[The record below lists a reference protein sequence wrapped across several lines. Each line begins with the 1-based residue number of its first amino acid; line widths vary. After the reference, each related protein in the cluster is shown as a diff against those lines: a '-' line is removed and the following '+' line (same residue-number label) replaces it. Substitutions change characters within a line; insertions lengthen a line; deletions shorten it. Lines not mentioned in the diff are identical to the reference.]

1 MERSVHG
8 LNRGQIASAAEVN
21 IETLR
26 YYERRGLIP
35 PPRRSQANYR
45 KYPPDTVPRVRFVKH
60 AQDLGFTLE
69 EISELLSLR
78 ATRGARAA
86 EVRSKAAAKIRDIE
100 ARIEALERMRNALSH
115 LVHECSGEGPASGC
129 TILHAIE
136 HGLATEDRHK
146 AHTHDERTA

>member
-1 MERSVHG
+1 MERSIHG
-8 LNRGQIASAAEVN
+8 LNRGQIAAAAEVN

-35 PPRRSQANYR
+35 PPRRSEANYR
-45 KYPPDTVPRVRFVKH
+45 KYPADTVSRVRFVKH
-60 AQDLGFTLE
+60 AQDLGFTLDD
-69 EISELLSLR
+69 IGELLGLR

-86 EVRSKAAAKIRDIE
+86 EVRAKAAAKITDID
-100 ARIEALERMRNALSH
+100 ARIAALERMRAALTH

-136 HGLATEDRHK
+136 QGFSSDKTKPHID
-146 AHTHDERTA
+146 DERTA

>member
-8 LNRGQIASAAEVN
+8 LNRGQIAAAAEVN

-45 KYPPDTVPRVRFVKH
+45 KYPADTVSRVRFVKH
-60 AQDLGFTLE
+60 AQDLGFTLD
-69 EISELLSLR
+69 EINELLSLR

-86 EVRSKAAAKIRDIE
+86 EVRRRAGNKIADIDVRIAALR
-100 ARIEALERMRNALSH
+100 RMRSALAH
-115 LVHECSGEGPASGC
+115 LVEECSGEGAASGC

-136 HGLATEDRHK
+136 RGGFGNSGHVID
-146 AHTHDERTA
+146 THEERPS

>member
-1 MERSVHG
+1 MECSVQG
-8 LNRGQIASAAEVN
+8 LNRAQVAAAAEVN

-45 KYPPDTVPRVRFVKH
+45 KYPADTVPRLRFVKH
-60 AQDLGFTLE
+60 AQDLGFTLD
-69 EISELLSLR
+69 EISDLLSLR

-86 EVRSKAAAKIRDIE
+86 EVRSKAAAKIRDIQ
-100 ARIEALERMRNALSH
+100 ARIEALERMQNALTH
-115 LVHECSGEGPASGC
+115 LVEECSGEGPASGC

-136 HGLATEDRHK
+136 QGFAKDRRHK
-146 AHTHDERTA
+146 AHTHDERTV